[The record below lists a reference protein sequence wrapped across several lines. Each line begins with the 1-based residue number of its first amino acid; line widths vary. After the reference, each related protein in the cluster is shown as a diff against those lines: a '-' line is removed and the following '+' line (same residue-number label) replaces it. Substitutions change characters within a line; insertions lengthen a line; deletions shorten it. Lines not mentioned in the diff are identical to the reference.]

1 MIDTP
6 DALGRTPLAW
16 GLEYGLSTA
25 VELLEPIQTSFAELI
40 NPKGKAPRNATDPVS
55 ITPMRILQGNPT
67 VSGQDIERGG
77 KVLPFVVSKT
87 TYIREE
93 VEVMPALDLL
103 IVASQPV
110 GKGGEDR
117 VAP

>member
-1 MIDTP
+1 M
-6 DALGRTPLAW
+6 
-16 GLEYGLSTA
+16 
-25 VELLEPIQTSFAELI
+25 
-40 NPKGKAPRNATDPVS
+40 
-55 ITPMRILQGNPT
+55 
-67 VSGQDIERGG
+67 SGQDIERG
-77 KVLPFVVSKT
+77 KRVLPFVVGST

>member
-1 MIDTP
+1 MI
-6 DALGRTPLAW
+6 
-16 GLEYGLSTA
+16 
-25 VELLEPIQTSFAELI
+25 I
-40 NPKGKAPRNATDPVS
+40 NPKEKAPTNATDPVS

-67 VSGQDIERGG
+67 VSGQDIERGK
-77 KVLPFVVSKT
+77 KVLPFVVGLT

-93 VEVMPALDLL
+93 VEVLPALDLL